1 MTSGQVATL
10 WNEEQ
15 ATSLVLDVIWCGTGA
30 GRKSERLRSL
40 KEIEGREVVRLE
52 RQSSGSVA
60 SAFVEELRSTKVTH
74 DLGWML

>member
-1 MTSGQVATL
+1 MTSGQVAIL

-15 ATSLVLDVIWCGTGA
+15 ATSLVLDVVWCGTGP
-30 GRKSERLRSL
+30 GRKSEGLRSL

-52 RQSSGSVA
+52 CQSGGSVA
-60 SAFVEELRSTKVTH
+60 RALVEELRSTKVTH